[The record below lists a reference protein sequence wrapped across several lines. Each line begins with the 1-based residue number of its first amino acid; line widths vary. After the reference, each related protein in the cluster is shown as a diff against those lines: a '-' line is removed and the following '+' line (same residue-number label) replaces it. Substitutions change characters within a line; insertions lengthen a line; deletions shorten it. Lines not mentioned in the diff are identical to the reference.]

1 MVRILSDTST
11 MYSSA
16 QAQAAGFSV
25 SPLSVTIAG
34 NSYREYDEISS
45 DDFVS
50 IIHQGHMPTSSQP
63 AVGEVLALYEQYPDD
78 ELLNISMADGLS
90 GTYSSAVAAAE
101 LCEDRKIT
109 VINSRTLCGPH
120 RYLVEKAVELA
131 SQEKPLAE
139 IVAHVE
145 ALMDTAKSFL
155 IPSDFGYLRR
165 GGRLSPLV
173 SYVGQATKMAPI
185 LTQTEDGRQL
195 TIAAVRRGFAQAIQ
209 HVGKTL
215 LNAGIGEHWRIYI
228 THAGAP
234 QLAAQAH
241 EILLKLFPT
250 AIFEIHPLS
259 PAFITQGGPNCVA
272 VQVIRNHIDS

>member
-11 MYSSA
+11 MYSST
-16 QAQAAGFSV
+16 QAQAAGFFV

-34 NSYREYDEISS
+34 KSYREYDEISA
-45 DDFVS
+45 DEFVS

-63 AVGEVLALYEQYPDD
+63 AMGEVIALYEQYPDD

-101 LCEDRKIT
+101 MCDDKKIT

-120 RYLVEKAVELA
+120 RYLVEKAAELA
-131 SQEKPLAE
+131 AQNKTLEE
-139 IVAHVE
+139 IVAHTE

-155 IPSDFGYLRR
+155 IPADFGYLRR

-173 SYVGQATKMAPI
+173 SYVGQAAKLAPV

-195 TIAAVRRGFAQAIQ
+195 TIAAVRRGFAHAIQ
-209 HVGKTL
+209 YVGKAL
-215 LNAGIGEHWRIYI
+215 QGVGVGENWRIYI
-228 THAGAP
+228 THASAP
-234 QLAAQAH
+234 QMAAQAH
-241 EILLKLFPT
+241 EILAKLFPT
-250 AIFEIHPLS
+250 AIFELHPLS

-272 VQVIRNHIDS
+272 IQVIRNHPDK